1 MKKNISLN
9 DACVWLGSQREAMLS
24 LLEEIVNIDSGSYD
38 QPGVDAVGVRLEQ
51 FFTQN
56 DVHVNRH
63 HGAKA
68 GGSFTA
74 EVAGTASGT
83 DHVLLLGHRDTVFPK
98 GEATRRPFKI
108 VGARAYGPGVA
119 DMKAGLVMNAFVLA
133 AYRKFGGLSNPLI
146 GLFTTDEEIGS
157 PQSRAAI
164 TAHSRGARAV
174 FNAEPARPNGNVV
187 TGRKGGTFLRM
198 RVHGRA
204 AHSGVNFSDGI
215 SAIGELAHKIIALH
229 GLTDLERGITLN
241 VGVVSGGQSVNT
253 VAAEVEALIDL
264 RYLTQRDRADAILQI
279 DAIAA
284 HATVSGTT
292 ATLDIQGEFDA
303 FVSSEPS
310 QQLFSIYQAALA
322 DLGIT
327 INGEFSG
334 GCSDSGI
341 TSELGRPTVCAIGP
355 VGGKVHTPDE
365 FLEVD
370 SVVIRAQGLALAISR
385 C

>member
-1 MKKNISLN
+1 MKKNLSLN
-9 DACVWLGSQREAMLS
+9 DASVWLSSQREAMLG

-38 QPGVDAVGVRLEQ
+38 QPGVDAVGVRLER
-51 FFTQN
+51 FFAEN
-56 DVHVNRH
+56 DVQVSRH
-63 HGAKA
+63 QGEKT
-68 GGSFTA
+68 GGTFTA
-74 EVAGTASGT
+74 EVPGTAS
-83 DHVLLLGHRDTVFPK
+83 DKHVLLLGHRDTVFPA
-98 GEATRRPFKI
+98 GEAARRPFKI
-108 VGARAYGPGVA
+108 VGTRAYGPGVA

-133 AYRKFGGLSNPLI
+133 AYRKFGGLSSPLI

-157 PQSRAAI
+157 PQSRSAI
-164 TAHSRGARAV
+164 TAQARGARAV

-264 RYLTQRDRADAILQI
+264 RYLTQSDRADAISRI
-279 DAIAA
+279 NAIAA

-292 ATLDIQGEFDA
+292 AELDIQGEFDA
-303 FVSSEPS
+303 FVSSES
-310 QQLFSIYQAALA
+310 SKQLFSIYQKALA
-322 DLGIT
+322 DLGVT

-370 SVVIRAQGLALAISR
+370 SIVVRAQGLALAISR